1 MWQEIFEGG
10 SREAEER
17 IFLALAEDMRAVQ
30 EANRTKSG
38 MPHASRTLHAKMVV
52 GVTNAVLKM
61 NRALPADFA
70 VGHFQPGAEIAT
82 SVRLSNAS
90 GVSQHDAAPDMRGA
104 ALRLRR
110 ADGLVHDMLM
120 TSFPVSHARNARQF
134 VEFAVLASGD
144 RETLFTRLAE
154 KFGAEEAKRMGANIR
169 QGVRLC
175 SSFALESFWSR
186 GAVLWGDQPVRF
198 QLRPH
203 SAFHG
208 SDVLPDGSDALR
220 IEFAERLAYGPVQYS
235 FALQRYV
242 DEESTPIEDG
252 AVEWT
257 EEVSPPIEIA
267 TLVVPAQDLLGREG
281 AAASAEVDRMAFN
294 PWNAP
299 PEFRPLGNINRARRT
314 VYARSAAGWATQS

>member
-17 IFLALAEDMRAVQ
+17 IFIVLAEKMRAVQ
-30 EANRTKSG
+30 EANRIKAGT
-38 MPHASRTLHAKMVV
+38 PHASRTLHAKMVV
-52 GVTNAVLKM
+52 GVTNAVLDV

-70 VGHFQPGAEIAT
+70 VGHFQPGAQIAT
-82 SVRLSNAS
+82 SVRFSNAS
-90 GVSQHDAAPDMRGA
+90 GISQHDAAPDMRGA
-104 ALRLRR
+104 ALRLRL
-110 ADGLVHDMLM
+110 AGGLPHDLLM
-120 TSFPVSHARNARQF
+120 TSFPVSLARNARQF

-144 RETLFTRLAE
+144 RDTLFTRLVE
-154 KFGAEEAKRMGANIR
+154 KFGAEEAQRMGANIR

-175 SSFALESFWSR
+175 PSLALESFWSR
-186 GAVLWGDQPVRF
+186 GAVLWGHQPVRF

-203 SAFHG
+203 NALEG
-208 SDVLPDGSDALR
+208 SNVLPEGPDALR
-220 IEFAERLAYGPVQYS
+220 TEFAERLALGPVRYRL
-235 FALQRYV
+235 ALQRYI
-242 DEESTPIEDG
+242 DEASTPIEDG

-267 TLVVPAQDLLGREG
+267 TLVVPEQDLLGP
-281 AAASAEVDRMAFN
+281 AATAASGEVDEMTFN

-314 VYARSAAGWATQS
+314 VYARSAAGWSSRS